1 MTGVSLAK
9 NFGCGQVFYSD
20 EQTGLGRWD
29 NPFEGE
35 SLSERLDRI
44 DRRQREENEIA
55 EQEKLAGF
63 ELAPVIDVFK
73 SEQALATRD
82 RLGAWMARN
91 ELEVCAHCR
100 DLSLIVAVILTSSMI
115 LTNRSLRRK
124 APS

>member
-1 MTGVSLAK
+1 MCAVIVASSAVENARPVGLEIAVLFA
-9 NFGCGQVFYSD
+9 GRDDEQVYYTD
-20 EQTGLGRWD
+20 EQTGLGRWN

-73 SEQALATRD
+73 SEQALATKD
-82 RLGAWMARN
+82 RIGAWMTRN
-91 ELEVCAHCR
+91 ELEV
-100 DLSLIVAVILTSSMI
+100 SS
-115 LTNRSLRRK
+115 
-124 APS
+124 